1 MTTYTYARLVG
12 TVDDLARVKAER
24 DALRARFE
32 AMTADRNQLRAD
44 VQTLA
49 AENGALRDEVEQL
62 RERLGV
68 TS

>member
-1 MTTYTYARLVG
+1 MTDQQGR
-12 TVDDLARVKAER
+12 DLARVKGER

-32 AMTADRNQLRAD
+32 AMAASRDQLRAD